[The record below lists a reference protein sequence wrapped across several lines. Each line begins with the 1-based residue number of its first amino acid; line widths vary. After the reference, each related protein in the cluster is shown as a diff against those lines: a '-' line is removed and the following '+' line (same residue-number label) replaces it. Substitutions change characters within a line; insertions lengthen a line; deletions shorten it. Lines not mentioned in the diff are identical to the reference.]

1 MEVWEHQQ
9 LSRTEIKKL
18 REDVKNASALLDNAR
33 RKLTEGNITFQY
45 PNADLLIYLEK
56 TLRDYQGD
64 DLHPENLPDN
74 IVFFLWLC
82 FGSLVEGES
91 RFNYTA
97 HREERMNIVGNMII
111 RASCLQKKTVLKRVS
126 EYYDLLLIEA
136 DKRGFYIP
144 VRE

>member
-1 MEVWEHQQ
+1 MEFWEDQQ
-9 LSRTEIKKL
+9 LPRSEIDRM
-18 REDVKNASALLDNAR
+18 REDVKNASAQLDSER
-33 RKLTEGNITFQY
+33 RKLMAAKVTFQY

-56 TLRDYQGD
+56 TLREYSGD
-64 DLHPENLPDN
+64 DLHPDNLPDN

-91 RFNYTA
+91 QFNYTT
-97 HREERMNIVGNMII
+97 HREERMNLIGNMII
-111 RASCLQKKTVLKRVS
+111 RASCLQKKTVLERVS

-136 DKRGFYIP
+136 GKRGFYIP

>member
-1 MEVWEHQQ
+1 MEFWEHQQ

-18 REDVKNASALLDNAR
+18 REDVKNASVQLDNAR

-56 TLRDYQGD
+56 TLREYQGD

-97 HREERMNIVGNMII
+97 HRDERMNIAGNMII
-111 RASCLQKKTVLKRVS
+111 RASCLQKKTVLERVS
-126 EYYDLLLIEA
+126 EYYDLLLTEA

-144 VRE
+144 AR

>member
-1 MEVWEHQQ
+1 MEFWEHQQ
-9 LSRTEIKKL
+9 LSRPEIEKL
-18 REDVKNASALLDNAR
+18 REEVKHASAQLDNER
-33 RKLTEGNITFQY
+33 RKLMAAKVTFQY

-64 DLHPENLPDN
+64 DLHPNNLPDN

-82 FGSLVEGES
+82 FGSLVKGES

-111 RASCLQKKTVLKRVS
+111 RASCLQKKTVLERVS
-126 EYYDLLLIEA
+126 EYYDLLLKEA
-136 DKRGFYIP
+136 DKRGFYTP
-144 VRE
+144 AR

>member
-1 MEVWEHQQ
+1 MEFWEHQQ
-9 LSRTEIKKL
+9 LSRAEIDRM
-18 REDVKNASALLDNAR
+18 REEVKHASAQLDNAR

-56 TLRDYQGD
+56 TLREYSGY

-82 FGSLVEGES
+82 FGSFVEGES

-111 RASCLQKKTVLKRVS
+111 RASCLQKKTVLERAC
-126 EYYDLLLIEA
+126 EYYDLLLTEA
-136 DKRGFYIP
+136 DKRRFYIP
-144 VRE
+144 PR